1 MTVSRVRRRLSWF
14 LPENPDVLGMLRQ
27 QAHVT
32 IEGMDAL
39 TAWASGDEAAAET
52 VRAKEHEAD
61 DVKRA
66 LRVALRISFITPIGA
81 EDIYVLS
88 ERLDSV
94 MNGAKEAVRESEIIS
109 LPPDEAMTAMAAL
122 LTQGVRHLADAFE
135 LLDTAGGGDS
145 GEAATTDADEAI
157 KAGRQLERVYR
168 KAMSALV
175 KVDDLREV
183 MGRRELYR
191 RFSRVSEDVTEVAER
206 VWYASV
212 KEA

>member
-1 MTVSRVRRRLSWF
+1 MTVDRVRRRLSWF
-14 LPENPDVLGMLRQ
+14 LPENPDVLGMLRKQ
-27 QAHVT
+27 GQVT

-39 TAWASGDEAAAET
+39 TAWASGDEASADRLRE
-52 VRAKEHEAD
+52 KEHEAD

-66 LRVALRISFITPIGA
+66 LRVALRVSFITPIGA

-88 ERLDSV
+88 ERLDAV
-94 MNGAKEAVRESEIIS
+94 LNGAKDAVRESEVMS
-109 LPPDEAMTAMAAL
+109 LPPDPAMTAMSAL
-122 LTQGVRHLADAFE
+122 LAEGVRHLVDAFVQ
-135 LLDTAGGGDS
+135 LGTAGGDDNGQ
-145 GEAATTDADEAI
+145 AATTDADEAI
-157 KAGRQLERVYR
+157 KTGRQLERVYR

-175 KVDDLREV
+175 KENDLRAV

-191 RFSRVSEDVTEVAER
+191 RFSRISEDVTEVAER

>member
-1 MTVSRVRRRLSWF
+1 MTVNRPRRRLSWF
-14 LPENPDVLGMLRQ
+14 LPDNPDVLGMLRR
-27 QAHVT
+27 QAQVT

-39 TAWASGDEAAAET
+39 TAWAAGDEAAADS
-52 VRAKEHEAD
+52 VRTKEHEAD

-66 LRVALRISFITPIGA
+66 LRVALRQAFITPIGA

-94 MNGAKEAVRESEIIS
+94 MNGAKDAVRESEVMS
-109 LPPDEAMTAMAAL
+109 LPPNEAITAMAAL
-122 LTQGVRHLADAFE
+122 LAEGVRHLADAFE
-135 LLDTAGGGDS
+135 RLDTAGGRDS
-145 GEAATTDADEAI
+145 GEAATIDADEAI
-157 KAGRQLERVYR
+157 KTCRGLERVYR

-175 KVDDLREV
+175 QSDDLREV

-191 RFSRVSEDVTEVAER
+191 RFSRISEDVAEVAER